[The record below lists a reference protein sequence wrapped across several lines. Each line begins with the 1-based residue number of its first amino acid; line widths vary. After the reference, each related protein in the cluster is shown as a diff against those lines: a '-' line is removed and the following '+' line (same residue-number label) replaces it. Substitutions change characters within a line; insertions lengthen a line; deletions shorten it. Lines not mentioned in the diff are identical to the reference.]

1 MVLKKRI
8 IATLIIFIS
17 MLSVFLYSS
26 HNAVAAYESGSG
38 QISNVQRYKWGNSDK
53 NIATCFNLKDEN
65 GHYYSGMCMQHTYT
79 LPTVGGSM
87 TYKTIPNDSLT
98 AKGLAYGMENGYYN
112 GSDTTKIGIMNIA
125 MTFLFAEDERK
136 YGFRASLGGAS
147 TIDPAY
153 DRYWYPERWY
163 ANGVTKEKVD
173 EYIRNA
179 KNYRVS
185 KFAKLGVCLG
195 SDKKGQTI
203 GFFKEFS
210 NERDD
215 ELRLWKFAD
224 RNGAQIGLA
233 GATFGIYNPD
243 GSLNSKLDIT
253 DAGYGNRITGLKT
266 NVEYTIKELK
276 APDGYSKDY
285 SKYTYF
291 SDGQRITIK
300 RNKKP
305 YLTFLKDSYGD
316 YKLENNNAGF
326 PVNSENYLYIKNKVS
341 KPGEYSLRFK
351 KVDSESKTPL
361 ANANFS
367 IVREY
372 DYNRGDFSKP
382 LIKLTTG
389 SDGYTNFSINDLQTN
404 ENDDL
409 TADNYVLVETSAPS
423 GYAKANHRLK
433 FVYDFDEDK
442 FNVEISDMDGD
453 NKKSGEDV
461 EVENTK
467 YKTNIKIVK
476 KKSSTNTRIQGVKF
490 KIVAMDMFNHFQYRY
505 SEEVVTD
512 ENGIAIVG
520 KAYPGY
526 LYRIYEKDV
535 PKEYVGNEA
544 KTIGFFT
551 LNPDNTIRM
560 YKRGMYI
567 GDQYYDDK
575 GAIKKEFSNELAN
588 HLKTAKT
595 NPESTDIENKESNR
609 LVQYS
614 SIIDGTNINN
624 TILITNRKTRANLK
638 VIKKD
643 FNTNKPIA
651 NVEFELKDSD
661 GQTIDKAK
669 TNENGELIFEGLPNR
684 GDQYTIVET
693 ENNSSS
699 LIKNK
704 PFKFEAVPDKFIALG
719 DSADDKMFTL
729 SKDQEKDIGILEVK
743 NKTKTRISISKKDAE
758 HFDNKDNLIGASFD
772 VYKYDPIKNEKGN
785 LVTRFTTEQYKDSKF
800 ELENGAYILEE
811 TSAPLGFKQDKG
823 CYIIAVE
830 DIKFNEADGK
840 YQSGIKCFYLKDKT
854 NIEKSLDTMEAVDIT
869 NQNEINAN
877 NYNIVADKNI
887 SFNFKIKNYEDDSVM
902 LPDTGGINKYQ
913 PIFLIGIVLSVL
925 CVFTAKTRTRKA

>member
-8 IATLIIFIS
+8 IATLVMFIS

-38 QISNVQRYKWGNSDK
+38 QITNIQRHQWGSTRETTAS
-53 NIATCFNLKDEN
+53 IFNLRDASGK
-65 GHYYSGMCMQHTYT
+65 YYSGMCVQHTYNT
-79 LPTVGGSM
+79 PGTGNMS
-87 TYKTIPNDSLT
+87 YIIIPNDSLT
-98 AKGLAYGMENGYYN
+98 AKGLAYGMENGYFN
-112 GSDTTKIGIMNIA
+112 TSDNNKFGIMSIA
-125 MTFLFAEDERK
+125 MTFMFNEDERK
-136 YGFRASLGGAS
+136 YGFRSSLGGAA
-147 TIDPAY
+147 TIDKNFDA
-153 DRYWYPERWY
+153 YWYPERWY
-163 ANGVTKEKVD
+163 ANGVTKASVE
-173 EYIRNA
+173 EYIKNA
-179 KNYRVS
+179 RKYKVS
-185 KFAKLGVCLG
+185 KFAKLGICLNN
-195 SDKKGQTI
+195 SKKCQAI

-215 ELRLWKFAD
+215 ELRLWKFTD
-224 RNGAQIGLA
+224 RNGSQVGLN

-276 APDGYSKDY
+276 APDGYTKDY

-316 YKLENNNAGF
+316 YKLENNNTGF
-326 PVNSENYLYIKNKVS
+326 RVNSENYLYIKNKVN
-341 KPGEYSLRFK
+341 KPGEYSLKFK

-372 DYNRGDFSKP
+372 DYNRGDFSRP
-382 LIKLTTG
+382 LIRLTSD
-389 SDGYTNFSINDLQTN
+389 SDGYANFSINDLQTN

-409 TADNYVLVETSAPS
+409 TADNYVLVETLAPS
-423 GYAKANHRLK
+423 GYAKENHRLK

-442 FNVEISDMDGD
+442 FNVEISDMNGKD
-453 NKKSGEDV
+453 KKSGEDV

-467 YKTNIKIVK
+467 YETNIKIVK

-505 SEEVVTD
+505 NEEIVTD
-512 ENGIAIVG
+512 ENGIATVG

-535 PKEYVGNEA
+535 PKEYIGNEA

-560 YKRGMYI
+560 YKRGQFI
-567 GDQYYDDK
+567 GDQFYDDK
-575 GAIKKEFSNELAN
+575 GAIKKEFVNELAN
-588 HLKTAKT
+588 YLKTAKM
-595 NPESTDIENKESNR
+595 NPESADVENKEFNR
-609 LVQYS
+609 LVRYS

-661 GQTIDKAK
+661 GRTIDKAK

-684 GDQYTIVET
+684 GYQYTIVET
-693 ENNSSS
+693 ENNSGL

-719 DSADDKMFTL
+719 DSNDDKMFTL
-729 SKDQEKDIGILEVK
+729 SKDEEKDIGILEVK
-743 NKTKTRISISKKDAE
+743 NKTKTRISISKKDAN

-800 ELENGAYILEE
+800 ELENGIYILEE

-823 CYIIAVE
+823 CYIIIVE
-830 DIKFNEADGK
+830 DIKFNKADGK

-869 NQNEINAN
+869 NQNEININ
-877 NYNIVADKNI
+877 NYNTVADKNC
-887 SFNFKIKNYEDDSVM
+887 SFNYKIKNYEDDSVM

-913 PIFLIGIVLSVL
+913 PIFLIGIVLSIL
-925 CVFTAKTRTRKA
+925 CIFATKARAKKA